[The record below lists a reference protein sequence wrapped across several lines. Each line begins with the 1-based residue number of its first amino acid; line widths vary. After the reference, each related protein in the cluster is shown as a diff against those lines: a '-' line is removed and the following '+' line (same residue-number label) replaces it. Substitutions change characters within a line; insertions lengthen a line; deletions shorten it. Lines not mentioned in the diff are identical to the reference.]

1 MIELKM
7 EVCAGQKGAGYPF
20 FDYIVDNDFRDTKI
34 DNILRSC
41 GKGAKLDAVQNEVDI
56 TTQSFVGLVGTVML
70 RNDEYRGVERPK
82 IHYWVTDESNGIAEE
97 VQKAMSAAAQP
108 AQTAGTKADTEDDIP
123 F

>member
-7 EVCAGQKGAGYPF
+7 EVCAGQKGEGYPF
-20 FDYIVDNDFRDTKI
+20 YDFIVDNDFRDTKI

-41 GKGAKLDAVQNEVDI
+41 GEGAKLDNVQNEVDI

-70 RNDEYRGVERPK
+70 KSEEYKGIDRPK
-82 IHYWVTDESNGIAEE
+82 IHYWATTESNGIAKE
-97 VQKAMSAAAQP
+97 VQKAMSATTQP
-108 AQTAGTKADTEDDIP
+108 AQAAEAKADTENDIP